1 MTTAKRSIRMAVLP
15 ATLALFIASA
25 LPSWAGDSHLMKT
38 GPTMTPKQAT
48 ALISVATT
56 AKDHQ
61 KLAKYFN
68 QQADASEAEAKDHE
82 AMIEAYSKTPGGD
95 RMIEHCESLVKSNLD
110 LAKAFREI
118 ANGHEGMAKEAR

>member
-1 MTTAKRSIRMAVLP
+1 MIKATRSIRMAVLA
-15 ATLALFIASA
+15 ATLALFIAAS

-48 ALISVATT
+48 ALISVAKT

-61 KLAKYFN
+61 KLAKYFS

-82 AMIEAYSKTPGGD
+82 AMIEAYRKSPGGD
-95 RMIEHCESLVKSNLD
+95 RMIEHCESLVKSNLE
-110 LAKAFREI
+110 LAKAFREM
-118 ANGHEGMAKEAR
+118 AAGHQGMAKEAR